1 MGHRRK
7 AREVALQVLYEMDAL
22 QIGPE
27 EALELFWKNFDAPQ
41 EARAF
46 SSELVTG
53 TTRHLEE
60 IDGLIIGSSDHW
72 SLDRM
77 SRVDRN
83 ILRMAVYELLY
94 CLDIPPKVTLNEA
107 IDLGKDYGSENSG
120 SFINGVLDALYAKLK
135 HENGFKDIDGDP

>member
-7 AREVALQVLYEMDAL
+7 AREVALQVLYEIDVL
-22 QIGPE
+22 QIDPE
-27 EALELFWKNFDAPQ
+27 DAIDLFWGCFDAPQ
-41 EARAF
+41 DARAF
-46 SSELVTG
+46 SSDLVLG
-53 TTRHLEE
+53 ASKHRDE
-60 IDGLIIGSSDHW
+60 IDGLIGGFSDNW
-72 SLDRM
+72 SIDRM

-94 CLDIPPKVTLNEA
+94 CEDIPPKVTLNEA

-135 HENGFKDIDGDP
+135 HEDGDQDID